1 MSGRLTA
8 ARALCALLLALVAG
22 ACDDLDVP
30 KSWSLTYPRVL
41 GMRSEVVG
49 DETRATPEPGEAL
62 RVRTLIAGR
71 EPIERVSYA
80 VVACPTASGGGELP
94 SCRGEP
100 FAELTGEAELLNG
113 ELAVEL
119 DVADD
124 DALEGFGQV
133 LIAGVACADGE
144 ARSPGDARADECR
157 GGDEPALRW
166 SGTVTLTRD
175 EDEHNANPELPADA
189 IAFDDD
195 EWIAVPADDDPPQ
208 RVKADGEPHLI
219 RVRLQDSG
227 RERFEGEREELML
240 SHFATAGALE
250 RRFGVLESSEPDD
263 RVLEVEWRSPRPRPD
278 VKLPGEAKLLFVLRD
293 QRGGTAFAERR
304 LTLER
309 E

>member
-1 MSGRLTA
+1 MSTRVTVLRT
-8 ARALCALLLALVAG
+8 LCALMLALVAG
-22 ACDDLDVP
+22 ACDDLDLP
-30 KSWSLTYPRVL
+30 KSWALTYPRVL
-41 GMRSEVVG
+41 GVRSEVVG
-49 DETRATPEPGEAL
+49 DETRASPEPGEAL

-71 EPIERVSYA
+71 EAIERLSYSI
-80 VVACPTASGGGELP
+80 VACPTVPGAGELP

-100 FAELTGEAELLNG
+100 FAQLSDETELLNG

-124 DALEGFGQV
+124 DTLEGFDQV
-133 LIAGVACADGE
+133 LIAGVACSDGE

-166 SGTVTLTRD
+166 SGTVTLARD

-195 EWIAVPADDDPPQ
+195 EWTAVPAGDDPPL

-227 RERFEGEREELML
+227 RERVDGEREELML
-240 SHFATAGALE
+240 SHFSTAGALE
-250 RRFGVLESSEPDD
+250 RRFSVLESSDPDD
-263 RVLEVEWRSPRPRPD
+263 RILEVEWRSPRPRPD
-278 VKLPGEAKLLFVLRD
+278 VKLPDEAKLLFVLRD

-304 LTLER
+304 LALDR
-309 E
+309 D